1 MKEFYA
7 PPLEMYRRMAE
18 EKMLG
23 GLLPRLLAWG
33 ADAKLGVAMRRE
45 RQVRA
50 IKHDWS
56 RSGRDWR
63 IRSRSSTWQSERTKR
78 QRAQHAW
85 GSMWSLDTAG
95 KPFMMFT
102 TDRHGRLSEKDRATL
117 EKVRTVAIVVVAAPL
132 WHRCVWAA
140 RMRGWRG
147 YVRMACT
154 CEPNRL
160 PNMAGPR
167 AREGAAARRE

>member
-56 RSGRDWR
+56 RSGRDGR
-63 IRSRSSTWQSERTKR
+63 IRSRWIVHVAERAYEAPTCRPTECRHYRLCRCHLQATRRLNRYSWIST
-78 QRAQHAW
+78 
-85 GSMWSLDTAG
+85 
-95 KPFMMFT
+95 F
-102 TDRHGRLSEKDRATL
+102 
-117 EKVRTVAIVVVAAPL
+117 
-132 WHRCVWAA
+132 C
-140 RMRGWRG
+140 
-147 YVRMACT
+147 
-154 CEPNRL
+154 
-160 PNMAGPR
+160 
-167 AREGAAARRE
+167 